1 MEIVVGAGFAGL
13 NAAATLV
20 EAGRDVRVIE
30 ARDRVGGRVFSRTL
44 PNGAVIEMGAE
55 FILPGN
61 TYIRERA
68 DQLGLG
74 LWDKG
79 VRYGRRE
86 ARGGP
91 AVGDEDL
98 SKALALLEDTLASR
112 PEATQRSAAALLAEL
127 EITAGAREY
136 ILCRAEIS
144 SASAAETVPAGNL
157 LGVAHV
163 DDLPSPSIA
172 GGNQELAR
180 GLGERIGD
188 ERILLESPVR
198 RIGVG
203 ADGVQL
209 QTSAGEISGD
219 GIVVAVPASVLSE
232 IEFDPG
238 LEGRRAAAFEA
249 VRYGE
254 AAKLFVPL
262 DRQAAPRAVMS
273 VPERYWS
280 WTATGADGEPQPV
293 VSAFAGSAEALRG
306 LGVDAGV
313 DGWLASLRQ
322 LRPELRMRTEGAVLS
337 TWNDDPW
344 VGGAY
349 SVAPGSELT
358 ELMIASSPRLE
369 FAGEHTAGELSG
381 LMEGALRSGRDAARR
396 LLAGSG

>member
-30 ARDRVGGRVFSRTL
+30 ARGRVGGRVFSRTL

-79 VRYGRRE
+79 VRYGRRQ

-91 AVGDEDL
+91 AVGDQEL
-98 SKALALLEDTLASR
+98 SEALALLEDTLATE
-112 PEATQRSAAALLAEL
+112 PGATQRPAAALLAEL
-127 EITAGAREY
+127 AITEGAREY

-144 SASAAETVPAGNL
+144 SASSAETVPAGNL

-180 GLGERIGD
+180 ALAERIGD
-188 ERILLESPVR
+188 ERILFDSPVR
-198 RIGVG
+198 RIVVA
-203 ADGVQL
+203 ADGVRVR
-209 QTSAGEISGD
+209 SAAGEIGGD
-219 GIVVAVPASVLSE
+219 GVVVAVPASVLSE

-238 LEGRRAAAFEA
+238 LGDRQAAAFDA

-262 DRQAAPRAVMS
+262 DSPAAPAAVMS
-273 VPERYWS
+273 MPERYWS
-280 WTATGADGEPQPV
+280 WTATGAGGEPQPV
-293 VSAFAGSAEALRG
+293 VSAFAGSARALRG
-306 LGVDAGV
+306 LGVDAGA
-313 DGWLASLRQ
+313 DRWLASLRE

-349 SVAPGSELT
+349 SVAPGPAVTQS
-358 ELMIASSPRLE
+358 MIAPNPRVE

-381 LMEGALRSGRDAARR
+381 LMEGALRSGREAARR
-396 LLAGSG
+396 LLARSG